1 MSRAVRASADALG
14 AGIAGT
20 SCTARS
26 KVVGQWHAVF
36 IRPPRRVQ
44 SSGSVFFW
52 RRNLVPL
59 SRRWHSLQ
67 SARFSSTTIS
77 ATCSPHASQMTTL
90 ATSFA
95 IWNFLARDSWACLE
109 FRPLRRLDSGSEYPF
124 RNENNYVCQKRTC
137 DPKLTVLTRRRSFP
151 LGSRWRWC
159 FFTQLRLRPTCSA
172 SLILTSTGARG
183 AEPTGTRHRRASHTP
198 HRSPL
203 GVAASLSGLPL
214 ITGSIPGFLGSR
226 VPETIGST
234 IP

>member
-14 AGIAGT
+14 AGSAGT

-44 SSGSVFFW
+44 SSGSVFFS

-67 SARFSSTTIS
+67 SALFPSSTTTS

-95 IWNFLARDSWACLE
+95 IGDLLARDSWACLG
-109 FRPLRRLDSGSEYPF
+109 FRPFRRSDSASGYPF
-124 RNENNYVCQKRTC
+124 GNENNYVCHKRTS
-137 DPKLTVLTRRRSFP
+137 DRRLSQWNLPAVLSSRKP
-151 LGSRWRWC
+151 LG
-159 FFTQLRLRPTCSA
+159 L
-172 SLILTSTGARG
+172 
-183 AEPTGTRHRRASHTP
+183 
-198 HRSPL
+198 
-203 GVAASLSGLPL
+203 V
-214 ITGSIPGFLGSR
+214 FLN
-226 VPETIGST
+226 TIE
-234 IP
+234 IAPDEKR